1 VKYLLDTHSL
11 IWFTEGNPRLPEATK
26 AVIEDIDTVCF
37 VSVASFWE
45 ISIKISLGKLKLDMP
60 FVDLENWVVNNRINI
75 LPIRFDNIIQL
86 SQLPFHHRD
95 PFDRTLI
102 AQALSEKLTIITITK
117 EKLFEEYGVTRL
129 W

>member
-1 VKYLLDTHSL
+1 MKYLLDTHFL
-11 IWFTEGNPRLPEATK
+11 IWFTEGNPKLPETTK
-26 AVIEDIDTVCF
+26 SVIEDIDTVCF

-45 ISIKISLGKLKLDMP
+45 IGIKISLGKLKLDMP

-102 AQALSEKLTIITITK
+102 AQALSEKLTIITK

>member
-1 VKYLLDTHSL
+1 MKYLLDTHSL
-11 IWFTEGNPRLPEATK
+11 IWFTEGNPKLPEATK
-26 AVIEDIDTVCF
+26 AVIEDIDTEYF

-45 ISIKISLGKLKLDMP
+45 IGIKISLGKLKLDIS
-60 FVDLENWVVNNRINI
+60 FVDLENWVVNNRITI

-102 AQALSEKLTIITITK
+102 AQALSEQLTVITK
-117 EKLFEEYGVTRL
+117 EKLFEEYGVMRL

>member
-1 VKYLLDTHSL
+1 MKYLLDTHSL

>member
-1 VKYLLDTHSL
+1 MKYLLDTHSL
-11 IWFTEGNPRLPEATK
+11 IWFTEGNPKLPEATK
-26 AVIEDIDTVCF
+26 SVIEDIDTVCF

-45 ISIKISLGKLKLDMP
+45 IGIKISLGKLKLDMS

-102 AQALSEKLTIITITK
+102 AQALSEKLTIITK

>member
-11 IWFTEGNPRLPEATK
+11 IWFTEGNPKLPEATK
-26 AVIEDIDTVCF
+26 AVIEDIDTEYF

-45 ISIKISLGKLKLDMP
+45 IGIKISLGKLKLDIS
-60 FVDLENWVVNNRINI
+60 FVDLENWVVNNRITI

-102 AQALSEKLTIITITK
+102 AQALSEQLTVITK
-117 EKLFEEYGVTRL
+117 EKLFEEYGVMRL

>member
-1 VKYLLDTHSL
+1 MKYLLDTHSL
-11 IWFTEGNPRLPEATK
+11 IWFTEGNPKLPEATK
-26 AVIEDIDTVCF
+26 AVIEDIDTECF

-45 ISIKISLGKLKLDMP
+45 IGIKISLGKLKLDIP
-60 FVDLENWVVNNRINI
+60 FVDLENWVVNNRITI

-86 SQLPFHHRD
+86 SKLPFHHRD

-102 AQALSEKLTIITITK
+102 AQALNEKLTVITK

>member
-1 VKYLLDTHSL
+1 MS
-11 IWFTEGNPRLPEATK
+11 
-26 AVIEDIDTVCF
+26 
-37 VSVASFWE
+37 
-45 ISIKISLGKLKLDMP
+45 

-102 AQALSEKLTIITITK
+102 AQALSEKLTIITK

>member
-1 VKYLLDTHSL
+1 MKYLLDTHSL
-11 IWFTEGNPRLPEATK
+11 IWFIEGNPKLPEATK
-26 AVIEDIDTVCF
+26 AVIEDIDTECC

-45 ISIKISLGKLKLDMP
+45 IGIKISLGKLKLDIP
-60 FVDLENWVVNNRINI
+60 FVDLENWVVNNRITI

-86 SQLPFHHRD
+86 SKLPFHHRD

-102 AQALSEKLTIITITK
+102 AQALSEKLTIITK